1 MYRFFES
8 GKEWECIKNRHIGKK
23 LFESRKYSG
32 KWSVFIEC
40 FFLVSKWSI
49 GLDVDIIILVEFVK
63 LVNAI
68 NAQYGIVYT
77 GIILSLIF

>member
-1 MYRFFES
+1 V
-8 GKEWECIKNRHIGKK
+8 
-23 LFESRKYSG
+23 L
-32 KWSVFIEC
+32 IEC

-49 GLDVDIIILVEFVK
+49 GLGVDIIILVEFVK

-77 GIILSLIF
+77 GIILLLIF

>member
-32 KWSVFIEC
+32 KWSVLIEC

-49 GLDVDIIILVEFVK
+49 GLGVDIIILVEFVK

-68 NAQYGIVYT
+68 NAQHGIVYT
-77 GIILSLIF
+77 GII